1 MKKIIALLLFTLYCL
16 GTYSCKRS
24 YGCDDDT
31 RDAPPSVFDSRLV
44 ITFKDKSTGDFL
56 FKGSAGTYAITDIK
70 ILDENQ
76 KEVSFNAQISKENQK
91 EYYVIYIPILANQ
104 PLPEWGSV
112 YTRKLY
118 IHLKG
123 DIDTL
128 DYTFKAKAL
137 PCGSTLEQINA
148 KYNDLALN
156 PMSDGWYVSFDV
168 NR

>member
-1 MKKIIALLLFTLYCL
+1 MKKIITLLLVVLFCL
-16 GTYSCKRS
+16 NTYSCKRS

-31 RDAPPSVFDSRLV
+31 RDAPLSLFDSRLV

-56 FKGSAGTYAITDIK
+56 IKGNSGTYAISDIK

-76 KEVSFNAQISKENQK
+76 KEVSFNAQIAKENQK
-91 EYYVIYIPILANQ
+91 EYYVIHIPVLASQ
-104 PLPEWGSV
+104 PLPEWGQA
-112 YTRKLY
+112 YTRRLY

-137 PCGSTLEQINA
+137 PCGSKLEQINV
-148 KYNDLALN
+148 KYNDLELN
-156 PMSDGWYVSFDV
+156 SIADGWYVSFDV
-168 NR
+168 NK